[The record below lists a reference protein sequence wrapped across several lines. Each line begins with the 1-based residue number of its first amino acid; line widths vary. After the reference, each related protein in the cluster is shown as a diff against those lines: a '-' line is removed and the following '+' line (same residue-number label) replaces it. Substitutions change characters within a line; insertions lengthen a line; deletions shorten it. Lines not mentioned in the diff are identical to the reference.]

1 MTKGSGPR
9 DFQFQERAVDRLR
22 AIRNYFFLTQ
32 EEVAEAI
39 GEKKARISGLELG
52 KYECRIKEFANMLIF
67 FNSIAIERGVEPYD
81 INELLFSEEFVLHEQ
96 RSDKQNTE
104 MLDKAKG
111 R

>member
-1 MTKGSGPR
+1 MTKGTGPHE
-9 DFQFQERAVDRLR
+9 FQERAIDRLR

-67 FNSIAIERGVEPYD
+67 FNSVAIERGVEPYD
-81 INELLFSEEFVLHEQ
+81 INELLFAEKFVLHEQ
-96 RSDKQNTE
+96 QADMPDT
-104 MLDKAKG
+104 AKL
-111 R
+111 

>member
-1 MTKGSGPR
+1 MTKGTGSHVY
-9 DFQFQERAVDRLR
+9 QERAVDRLR

-67 FNSIAIERGVEPYD
+67 YNSIAIERGVEPYD
-81 INELLFSEEFVLHEQ
+81 INELLFSEKFILHERRGNSEDPQ
-96 RSDKQNTE
+96 K
-104 MLDKAKG
+104 LDKGKG